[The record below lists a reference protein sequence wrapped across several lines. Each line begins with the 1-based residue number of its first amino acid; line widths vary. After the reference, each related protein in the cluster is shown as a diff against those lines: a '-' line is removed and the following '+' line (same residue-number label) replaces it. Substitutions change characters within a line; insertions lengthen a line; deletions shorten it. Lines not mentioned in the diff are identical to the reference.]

1 MLVWAAAAFS
11 LQQCCEGASQL
22 STGKLTVLPVEQI
35 ELDKT
40 NPRIRRFLESYT
52 GEPTYDRIALALD
65 VAASGDDG
73 SGATT
78 PEKLRNSI
86 LTNGGIMQPIIV
98 NKEAS
103 GRLICIEGNTRLYIY
118 RSFVTEQV
126 EGDWTMIPVLLH
138 EGLQAPDIDAIRLQA
153 HLVGPRPWD
162 AYSKAKYL
170 WELQHRELMPLER
183 IIAFCGGNRR
193 DVTQAIQAY
202 SDMETYYRPICEA
215 DDYETENYSGFVEVQ
230 NTRIKDSILRAG
242 FSLKDFAQ
250 WLREGKFKNLQY
262 VRQLPKILPDKRTRD
277 VFLKK
282 GMKAA
287 LDVVERPE
295 LNAGIKNAT
304 ISQLARALT
313 EAANSI
319 RIEELRRL
327 QENPDDEALRYIE
340 DALEALQY
348 LTKQIQ
354 SGA

>member
-1 MLVWAAAAFS
+1 
-11 LQQCCEGASQL
+11 
-22 STGKLTVLPVEQI
+22 VEQI

-52 GEPTYDRIALALD
+52 GEPTYDQIALALD
-65 VAASGDDG
+65 VAAAGDDG
-73 SGATT
+73 HGATT

-98 NKEAS
+98 NRDLS
-103 GRLICIEGNTRLYIY
+103 GRLTCIEGNTRLYIY
-118 RSFVTEQV
+118 RSFITEQV
-126 EGDWTMIPVLLH
+126 EGDWTMIPALLH
-138 EGLQAPDIDAIRLQA
+138 EQLAAPEVDSIRLQA

-202 SDMETYYRPICEA
+202 SDMETYYRPTCEA
-215 DDYETENYSGFVEVQ
+215 DDYDTENYSGFVEVQ
-230 NTRIKDSILRAG
+230 NTRVKDSILRAG

-250 WLREGKFKNLQY
+250 WLRDGRFKNLQY
-262 VRQLPKILPDKRTRD
+262 VRQLPKVLPDKRTRE

-287 LDVVERPE
+287 LDAIEKPE
-295 LNAGIKNAT
+295 LSAGLKNAT

-313 EAANSI
+313 EAVGSI

-327 QENPDDEALRYIE
+327 QENPDDDAHRYIE

-354 SGA
+354 SGT

>member
-1 MLVWAAAAFS
+1 MLVWVVA
-11 LQQCCEGASQL
+11 EGASQL

-40 NPRIRRFLESYT
+40 NPRIRRFLETYT
-52 GEPTYDRIALALD
+52 EEPTPERIALALD

-73 SGATT
+73 TGATT
-78 PEKLRNSI
+78 PEKLKNSI

-98 NKEAS
+98 NKDAS
-103 GRLICIEGNTRLYIY
+103 GRLTCIEGNTRLYIY
-118 RSFVTEQV
+118 RSFITEQV

-202 SDMETYYRPICEA
+202 SDMETYYRPIC
-215 DDYETENYSGFVEVQ
+215 DSNDFETEKYSGFVEVQ
-230 NTRIKDSILRAG
+230 NTRIKDAILRAG

-250 WLREGKFKNLQY
+250 WLQDDKFKNLQY
-262 VRQLPKILPDKRTRD
+262 VRQLPKVLPVKRTRE

-287 LDVVERPE
+287 LELVEKPE
-295 LNAGIKNAT
+295 LSSGLKNAT
-304 ISQLARALT
+304 LSQLARAIT

-327 QENPDDEALRYIE
+327 QENPDDDAIRYIE

-348 LTKQIQ
+348 LSKQIQ

>member
-1 MLVWAAAAFS
+1 MSA
-11 LQQCCEGASQL
+11 
-22 STGKLTVLPVEQI
+22 GKLTVLPVEQI

-52 GEPTYDRIALALD
+52 GEPTYDQIALALD
-65 VAASGDDG
+65 VAAAGDDG
-73 SGATT
+73 QGATT
-78 PEKLRNSI
+78 PEKLKNSI

-98 NKEAS
+98 NKDAS
-103 GRLICIEGNTRLYIY
+103 GRLTCVEGNTRLYIY
-118 RSFVTEQV
+118 RSFITEQV
-126 EGDWTMIPVLLH
+126 EGDWTKIPALLH

-242 FSLKDFAQ
+242 FSLKDFAH

-262 VRQLPKILPDKRTRD
+262 IRQLPKVLPDKRTRD

-282 GMKAA
+282 GMKTA
-287 LDVVERPE
+287 LDAIEKPE
-295 LNAGIKNAT
+295 LSAGLKNAT

-313 EAANSI
+313 EAVGSI

-327 QENPDDEALRYIE
+327 QENPDDDAHRYIE
-340 DALEALQY
+340 DALEALHY

-354 SGA
+354 SGT